1 MSDSELPQE
10 EAQTEDEAA
19 GAEDDDAPKDF
30 VVGPRKATVT
40 AAEVLFIRTLCEFVG
55 TRTNVL
61 SSAQFPC
68 DSADFLKAEDLVDFI
83 KEALG
88 GLHPNC
94 VLVKGKT
101 SWTSDDDKRLFNLI
115 TDPNG
120 GQLTK
125 GEWTQHSKPVRKV
138 GPCTGRISKRF
149 EWRKTLDE
157 KQLLAPLGTRRT
169 DIAKALNIDDPLGWD
184 GKISF
189 PWVGKATA
197 TSGGGVAAS
206 RAPLKPL
213 VDFLLPSD
221 GSCPDNQFVAFAGT
235 VQLILRMRMRRMKM
249 RTVRARRVR
258 ARRARATATA
268 TQTAASSAMRQR

>member
-68 DSADFLKAEDLVDFI
+68 DSADFLKAEDLVVPRLLSPPRISTLLPLDSPLTRLGVRSQDFI
-83 KEALG
+83 KEAIG

-115 TDPNG
+115 TDPKG

-138 GPCTGRISKRF
+138 GPCTGRISKC
-149 EWRKTLDE
+149 
-157 KQLLAPLGTRRT
+157 AHS
-169 DIAKALNIDDPLGWD
+169 A
-184 GKISF
+184 
-189 PWVGKATA
+189 
-197 TSGGGVAAS
+197 
-206 RAPLKPL
+206 
-213 VDFLLPSD
+213 
-221 GSCPDNQFVAFAGT
+221 
-235 VQLILRMRMRRMKM
+235 
-249 RTVRARRVR
+249 VRARRPRLLVR
-258 ARRARATATA
+258 ARPRRAALPRLLSLISLLLCSLAG
-268 TQTAASSAMRQR
+268 ASSGARPSTRSSCSRRSAPAAPTLPRRST